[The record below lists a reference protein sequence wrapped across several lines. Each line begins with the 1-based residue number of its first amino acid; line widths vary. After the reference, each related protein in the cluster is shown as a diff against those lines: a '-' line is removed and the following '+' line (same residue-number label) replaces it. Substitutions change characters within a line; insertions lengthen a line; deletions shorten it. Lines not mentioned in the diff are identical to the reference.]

1 MNGIHAVFVHVNPRK
16 VCISEEAGY
25 HGTKG
30 LAQIIRRLNNL
41 VNANKSFLMIGNTS
55 AGTSFGVVRR

>member
-41 VNANKSFLMIGNTS
+41 VNANKSSLMVGNTS
-55 AGTSFGVVRR
+55 A